1 MSQTN
6 EETKR
11 WLLVVFQVDIC
22 TEEGLFV
29 ENDVAQGKLPKE
41 LTLS

>member
-1 MSQTN
+1 MFQ
-6 EETKR
+6 TKR
-11 WLLVVFQVDIC
+11 WLLLVVFQVDIC